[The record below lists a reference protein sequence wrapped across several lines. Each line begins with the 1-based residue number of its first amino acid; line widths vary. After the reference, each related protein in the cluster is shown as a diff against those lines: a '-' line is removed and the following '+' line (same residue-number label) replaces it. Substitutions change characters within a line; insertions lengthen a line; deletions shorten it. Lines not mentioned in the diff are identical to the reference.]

1 MAQMLI
7 AALVIAGWL
16 TVYLSLQRRL
26 RRGCADLRADLQ
38 REIDSLSEK
47 VIGLEQSSAA
57 MRGLQASEE
66 ISPDTLA
73 AISRAVTDLFG
84 KRVRIRSVKLLQT
97 PNAASQWAQQGRVVV
112 QASHNLTQR
121 RRES

>member
-16 TVYLSLQRRL
+16 TVYLSLRNRL

-47 VIGLEQSSAA
+47 VVGLEQSSAA
-57 MRGLQASEE
+57 LRGLQASEE

-73 AISRAVTDLFG
+73 AISRTVTDLFG
-84 KRVRIRSVKLLQT
+84 KRVQIRSVKLLQT
-97 PNAASQWAQQGRVVV
+97 SNVASQWAQQGRVVV

-121 RRES
+121 GREF

>member
-16 TVYLSLQRRL
+16 TVYLSLRNRL

-47 VIGLEQSSAA
+47 VVGLEQSSAA
-57 MRGLQASEE
+57 LRGLQASEE

-73 AISRAVTDLFG
+73 AISRTVTDLFG
-84 KRVRIRSVKLLQT
+84 KRVQIRSVKLLQT
-97 PNAASQWAQQGRVVV
+97 SNVGSQWAQQGRVVV

-121 RRES
+121 GREF

>member
-1 MAQMLI
+1 MEQMLI

-26 RRGCADLRADLQ
+26 RGGCADLRADLQ
-38 REIDSLSEK
+38 REINSLSEK
-47 VIGLEQSSAA
+47 VIALERSSAA
-57 MRGLQASEE
+57 LRGLQAPEE

-73 AISRAVTDLFG
+73 AIRRTVTDLFG
-84 KRVRIRSVKLLQT
+84 KKVRIRSAKLLQT

-121 RRES
+121 GREL

>member
-16 TVYLSLQRRL
+16 TVYLSLQSRL
-26 RRGCADLRADLQ
+26 RRGCADLRADFQ

-47 VIGLEQSSAA
+47 VIGLERSSAA
-57 MRGLQASEE
+57 LQKLQASEE
-66 ISPDTLA
+66 ISLDTLA
-73 AISRAVTDLFG
+73 AISRTVTGLFG

-97 PNAASQWAQQGRVVV
+97 SNAASQWAQQGRVVV

-121 RRES
+121 GRDL

>member
-16 TVYLSLQRRL
+16 TVYLSLRNRL

-47 VIGLEQSSAA
+47 VVGLERSSAA
-57 MRGLQASEE
+57 LRGLDASKE
-66 ISPDTLA
+66 ISLDTLA
-73 AISRAVTDLFG
+73 AISRTVTDLFG
-84 KRVRIRSVKLLQT
+84 KRARIRSVKLLQT
-97 PNAASQWAQQGRVVV
+97 SNVASQWAQQGRVMV
-112 QASHNLTQR
+112 QASHNLTR
-121 RRES
+121 RGREL